1 MRYGAKDDPRSARQ
15 ATAEECSRRAPGC
28 ERERADQNKS
38 PIPAYCDRRLFGLTQ
53 TNTRR
58 AGMFRGSLQSAQFN
72 HKVGTDSVETLSAVR
87 SVRTCAEA
95 G

>member
-1 MRYGAKDDPRSARQ
+1 
-15 ATAEECSRRAPGC
+15 
-28 ERERADQNKS
+28 
-38 PIPAYCDRRLFGLTQ
+38 
-53 TNTRR
+53 
-58 AGMFRGSLQSAQFN
+58 MFRGSLQSAQFN